1 MKRILFVAV
10 WLGVGFAVFAPLG
23 GCKKFLSKRADAIQE
38 TPNTVEDYQALL
50 DNDLVT
56 LKATPALGVLG
67 ADDYILD
74 STALQ
79 TTAQGLIGAYSWNPL
94 LDDGSTDNS
103 WVNPYEAIYQCNVVI
118 HGLELV
124 PHKEPSDLALY
135 ELVRSRALFAR
146 AFHFFMLE
154 ETYGQPYRPLF
165 AALDLGIPLRL
176 DGNALQPVVR
186 SSVKAVFDQIIAD
199 LKTALPWLPPAPQPG
214 VPNRPS
220 RSAAFALLSRVA
232 LVQQDYTAARGY
244 ADSSL
249 ALYNTLLS
257 YDTITNS
264 ARPFDYTNSPE
275 LLYQCSGYVYTSLF
289 SGTTAVDTTL
299 YRSYGIND
307 RRRDLFFQKLTSGKG
322 VGFKGYYSVGHFV
335 FSGLAVDEIYLIR
348 AECRARLQDGAG
360 ALADLNTL
368 LSHRWKT
375 GAYLPYTSS
384 TDLLGLVLVERRKEM
399 VYREMRWSDLRRLN
413 PDPHLAT
420 TLKRTM
426 GGTSVLLPP
435 NDPRYA
441 WKIPKIETDLS
452 HIQQNPD

>member
-1 MKRILFVAV
+1 MKRILLVAV
-10 WLGVGFAVFAPLG
+10 LFGVFALLS

-38 TPNTVEDYQALL
+38 TPSTAAAYQALL

-56 LKATPALGVLG
+56 LKATPALGALG

-79 TTAQGLIGAYSWNPL
+79 TTPPGQIGLYSWNPMGYA
-94 LDDGSTDNS
+94 GSTDAS

-124 PHKEPSDLALY
+124 PHKEPTDWALY
-135 ELVRSRALFAR
+135 KLVRSRALFAR

-165 AALDLGIPLRL
+165 AAMDLGIPLRL
-176 DGNALQPVVR
+176 DGDALQPVVR
-186 SSVKAVFDQIIAD
+186 FSVKSVFDQIIAD
-199 LKTALPWLPPAPQPG
+199 LKIALPDLPPAPQPG

-220 RSAAFALLSRVA
+220 RSGAFALLARAA

-249 ALYNTLLS
+249 ALYSTLLN
-257 YDTITNS
+257 YDTITNN
-264 ARPFDYTNSPE
+264 ARPFDYTNNPE
-275 LLYQCSGYVYTSLF
+275 LLYQCSGFVYPSLY
-289 SGTTAVDTTL
+289 SSTTIVDTTL
-299 YRSYGIND
+299 YKSYAIDD

-322 VGFKGYYSVGHFV
+322 VSFKGYYSVGHFV

-348 AECRARLQDGAG
+348 AECRARLQDDAG
-360 ALADLNTL
+360 ALTDLNRL
-368 LSHRWKT
+368 LSSRWKT
-375 GAYLPYTSS
+375 GAYVPYASS
-384 TDLLGLVLVERRKEM
+384 FSGILGLVLTERRKEM

-413 PDPHLAT
+413 LDPHLAI

-426 GGTSVLLPP
+426 GGASVVLPP

-441 WKIPKIETDLS
+441 WKIPTVETDLS